1 MRYLRIVVLS
11 LLVLAPLPALA
22 LEGPTGEQL
31 FKARCTE
38 MCHQTPGAG
47 HLSAGQWKAVMD
59 TMQTRIR
66 QFGLPPLTEEEYQ
79 LVLDYLV
86 SRARK

>member
-1 MRYLRIVVLS
+1 MRNLWTAALCFA
-11 LLVLAPLPALA
+11 VLAPLPALA
-22 LEGPTGEQL
+22 LEGPTGERL

-47 HLSAGQWKAVMD
+47 HLSAGQWRAVMD